1 MQQSRYFYGNDWHFV
16 SVFKEC
22 GNIFKENSAE
32 NLPKSVVEAAIQR
45 QIVFVLCQI
54 IIKHISNAPQINCTT
69 MVF

>member
-32 NLPKSVVEAAIQR
+32 NLPKSVVEAA
-45 QIVFVLCQI
+45 
-54 IIKHISNAPQINCTT
+54 N
-69 MVF
+69 